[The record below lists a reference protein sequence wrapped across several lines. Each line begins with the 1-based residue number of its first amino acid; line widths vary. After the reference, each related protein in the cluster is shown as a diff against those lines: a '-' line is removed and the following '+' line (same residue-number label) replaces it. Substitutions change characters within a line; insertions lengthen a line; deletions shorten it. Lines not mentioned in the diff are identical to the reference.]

1 MEKLLLEEEIELL
14 NLSEDGMDLF
24 VQSRD
29 GKCTGTCKHD
39 CIVGTNVC
47 DAQNTGWF

>member
-1 MEKLLLEEEIELL
+1 MENQKILDAIEVL
-14 NLSEDGMDLF
+14 NLSDEEMDLF

-29 GKCTGTCKHD
+29 GKCTGSCKHD